1 MRTTLTAVFIVAL
14 TLPGFAQTPA
24 AGGGDEAAIRQVVQ
38 QHDESRNAGDWK
50 ALSALFTDEADQLTS
65 AGEWRRGR
73 ADIEKGVA
81 QLMSTTY
88 KGGTFVT
95 KVGRVRMVAP
105 GVAIADGAF
114 EILNIGG
121 TGTRR
126 GHTSYVLVKSG
137 DRWRIAATRSMV
149 ATPVGATPAR

>member
-24 AGGGDEAAIRQVVQ
+24 AGGGDEAAIRRVVQ
-38 QHDESRNAGDWK
+38 QQDDARNTGDWK
-50 ALSALFTDEADQLTS
+50 AFGALFADEADQLTS

-73 ADIEKGVA
+73 AEIEKGAA
-81 QLMSTTY
+81 QIMSTTY
-88 KGGTFVT
+88 KGGKYVT
-95 KVGRVRMVAP
+95 MVGRVRMVAP
-105 GVAIADGAF
+105 NVAIADGAF

-126 GHTSYVLVKSG
+126 GHTTYVLVKSG
-137 DRWRIAATRSMV
+137 EGWRIAATRSMV
-149 ATPVGATPAR
+149 TTPVGATAR